1 MFFGEAYE
9 HPGNDADELA
19 KSNNIH
25 AIYPGENEILIGS
38 SAGLWVLAGNYAEVY
53 GLQSNSEMPGEIA
66 SIATMVRDGE
76 TYILGASAPG
86 RFANLEL
93 MDPVQR
99 LRQRWHARWLG
110 TCYGLDPTD
119 PWDALLD
126 GDVDGLRLSGDGQI
140 DRNWTNLDEYR
151 YVARTP
157 EGYNSTLPNQS
168 DSDMDGLIDGAEF
181 FGTSSWRPIFV
192 LLQSST

>member
-1 MFFGEAYE
+1 
-9 HPGNDADELA
+9 
-19 KSNNIH
+19 
-25 AIYPGENEILIGS
+25 
-38 SAGLWVLAGNYAEVY
+38 
-53 GLQSNSEMPGEIA
+53 MPGEIA

-93 MDPVQR
+93 MDPGANDSDSDGMPDGWE
-99 LRQRWHARWLG
+99 LA
-110 TCYGLDPTD
+110 YGLDPTD

-140 DRNWTNLDEYR
+140 VRNWTNLDEYR

-157 EGYNSTLPNQS
+157 EGYNSTLPES
-168 DSDMDGLIDGAEF
+168 ERLRYGRIDRWCRILWLLPHGDQFYRVITILNLNTCAMKHSEKKHVQ
-181 FGTSSWRPIFV
+181 PIRV
-192 LLQSST
+192 SIRSM